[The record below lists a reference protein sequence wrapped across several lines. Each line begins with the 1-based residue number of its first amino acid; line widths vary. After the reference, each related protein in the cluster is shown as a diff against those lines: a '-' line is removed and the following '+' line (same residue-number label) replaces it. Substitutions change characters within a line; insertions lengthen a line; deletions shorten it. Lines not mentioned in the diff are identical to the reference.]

1 MLVKTY
7 GSALWGV
14 NARTITIE
22 VNVSSGLHYFI
33 VGLPDSSVKE
43 SLRRIESAIKT
54 NSLYMPRTKLVINLA
69 PADIRKSGSAFD
81 LPIALGVLGASEQ
94 LEHPGRL
101 QEYIF
106 MGELSLD
113 GTVRPIR
120 GAIAIAQ
127 QAALEGFKGV
137 VLPLENAGE
146 AALVEALPVFG
157 VRHLSDVVG
166 FLRDPASLQPQP
178 PGGPLQSPGQDG
190 IPGATRVPGPIRI
203 PDAPGAPDF
212 ADVKGQEHIKRAL
225 EIAAAGSHNIL
236 LIGSPGSGKSM
247 LARLLPTILPP
258 MTTAEAIE
266 TTKIHSLVGRLPT
279 HVPLITERP
288 FRAPHHTVN
297 PNALAG
303 GGRIPQPGE
312 ISLAHNGVLFL
323 DELPEFGKNVLEVL
337 RQPME
342 EHSVSISRTF
352 GTLDFPARFMLVAA
366 MNPCPCGYHTHPEK
380 VCTCPS
386 GLIRNYLNRVSGPLL
401 DRIDLHMEVPPLS
414 LGDLTGRPGA
424 EDSAAVRQRVTAARQ
439 IQTERFAAH
448 PGIYANAHMDAG
460 LVQKYCELPAEG
472 QRLLGIALE
481 QLHLSARAYARI
493 CKVGRTIADLAGS
506 PSIQTGHIAEALQ
519 YRSLD
524 RADWAT

>member
-7 GSALWGV
+7 GSALFGV

-22 VNVSSGLHYFI
+22 VNVSNGLHYFI

-54 NSLYMPRTKLVINLA
+54 NGLYMPRTKLVVNLA
-69 PADIRKSGSAFD
+69 PADIRKTGSAFD

-101 QEYIF
+101 GEYIF

-137 VLPLENAGE
+137 ILPLENAGE

-157 VRHLSDVVG
+157 VRNLQEVVR
-166 FLRDPASLQPQP
+166 FLGDADSLKPQVP
-178 PGGPLQSPGQDG
+178 NRPLQSRGR
-190 IPGATRVPGPIRI
+190 GATRVPGT
-203 PDAPGAPDF
+203 PDF
-212 ADVKGQEHIKRAL
+212 VDVKGQEHIKRAL

-236 LIGSPGSGKSM
+236 LIGPPGSGKSM

-258 MTTAEAIE
+258 MTIAEAIE
-266 TTKIHSLVGRLPT
+266 TTKIQSVAGRLAT
-279 HVPLITERP
+279 HGPLITERP
-288 FRAPHHTVN
+288 FRAPHHTIS

-303 GGRIPQPGE
+303 GGTMPQPGE

-337 RQPME
+337 RQPLE
-342 EHSVSISRTF
+342 EHSVSISRTY
-352 GTLDFPARFMLVAA
+352 GTLDFPARFMLIAA

-380 VCTCPS
+380 ICTCPS
-386 GLIRNYLNRVSGPLL
+386 GLIRSYLNRISGPLL
-401 DRIDLHMEVPPLS
+401 DRIDLHMEVPPLGS
-414 LGDLTGRPGA
+414 EDLTGRPGA
-424 EDSAAVRQRVTAARQ
+424 EGSAAVRERVTAARQ
-439 IQTERFAAH
+439 IQTERFAAY
-448 PGIYANAHMDAG
+448 PGVYANAHMDAG
-460 LVQKYCELPAEG
+460 LVQKYCALSTEG
-472 QRLLGIALE
+472 QRLLRIALD

-519 YRSLD
+519 YRGLD
-524 RADWAT
+524 REGWAT